1 MMSIFLH
8 KISFRIRKYGN
19 VIKNFPKQYIDFF
32 YLRFHGVETKFG
44 YVKLYG
50 FPIIKKCKGSTIK
63 MGNGCSIVSKTKYN
77 VAGVFHRSL
86 ITTITPTAI
95 IEIGKSGMSGVVIC
109 AAHKINIGDDCALG
123 VNSKIYDTDFHCINP
138 IDRINQT
145 SINQASSKPVVINDS
160 VWLSVDTIILKGV
173 TIGYASIVG
182 AGSVVKSNIPEL
194 EIHAGNPCVFIK
206 KIKL

>member
-1 MMSIFLH
+1 MLIFLH
-8 KISFRIRKYGN
+8 KVSFRIRKYGR
-19 VIKNFPKQYIDFF
+19 VISTLPKQYIDFF
-32 YLRFHGVETKFG
+32 YLRFYGVETKLG

-63 MGNGCSIVSKTKYN
+63 MGDGCSIVSKTKYN

-86 ITTITPTAI
+86 IATLTPIAV

-109 AAHKINIGDDCALG
+109 AANKIKIGDDCALG

-145 SINQASSKPVVINDS
+145 SINEASSKPVIISDS
-160 VWLSVDTIILKGV
+160 VWLSVDTTILKGV
-173 TIGYASIVG
+173 TIGYASIIG
-182 AGSVVKSNIPEL
+182 AGSVVKSNIAEL

-206 KIKL
+206 KIEV